1 MEQISLQVERTH
13 LKKQSLN
20 VLQIL
25 RFFLRILSFSTSIIG
40 SLLRLTLFV
49 KYGLQ

>member
-13 LKKQSLN
+13 LKKQSF
-20 VLQIL
+20 VK
-25 RFFLRILSFSTSIIG
+25 RFTNFKILSFSTSIIG